1 MPLYNIT
8 YVAKKILWF
17 DEFATVEKQKCHLIP
32 QKFKECLTTVLSNT
46 NAFDGKYHDC
56 YNLLDRFMQCSL
68 WSFPHTDFC

>member
-32 QKFKECLTTVLSNT
+32 QKFKECLTTVFKATQMLSMENIMIAT
-46 NAFDGKYHDC
+46 IY
-56 YNLLDRFMQCSL
+56 
-68 WSFPHTDFC
+68 

>member
-46 NAFDGKYHDC
+46 NAFDGKYHD
-56 YNLLDRFMQCSL
+56 
-68 WSFPHTDFC
+68 